1 MTMAAMHE
9 AMRILRDEHRSI
21 SAVLSGLR
29 ELARLAQQ
37 PGERPAFPAL
47 RAMVYYIDTFPEK
60 LHHPKEDAHL
70 FARLVARA
78 PQAAALVRE
87 LQAEHVKGVRLVRD
101 LERAVLGFEQ
111 SWPEGGG
118 AFRDAVEAYAQFH
131 WQHMRK
137 EEQALLPL
145 AGARLTAEDWAAIAA
160 AFRANED
167 PLAGTAEQDFKRLF
181 RRIVEIAPAPVGLG
195 APSRP
200 LK

>member
-1 MTMAAMHE
+1 MTAAMHE
-9 AMRILRDEHRSI
+9 AVRILRDEHRSI

-29 ELARLAQQ
+29 ELARMAQE
-37 PGERPAFPAL
+37 PGVRPDFAAL

-60 LHHPKEDAHL
+60 LHHPKEDQHL
-70 FARLVARA
+70 FARLQQRA
-78 PQAAALVRE
+78 PEAAPLVRM
-87 LQAEHVKGVRLVRD
+87 LQDEHVAGARLARG
-101 LERAVLGFEQ
+101 LEHSVLGYEQ

-145 AGARLTAEDWAAIAA
+145 AEQRLTVEDWAAIAT

-167 PLAGTAEQDFKRLF
+167 PLAGTAEHDFKRLF
-181 RRIVEIAPAPVGLG
+181 HRIAQLAPAPVGLG
-195 APSRP
+195 APWRP
-200 LK
+200 LR